1 LDGIKH
7 STSLLIFEGIHMNT
21 DMNNSPSR
29 LVRIKTVV
37 ELTGLSK
44 SYIYDLSNKGIFPK
58 SIQLVPGGSSVAWIE
73 SEIQNW
79 IDSRIQ
85 SRDSE
90 NLAQIDQ

>member
-1 LDGIKH
+1 
-7 STSLLIFEGIHMNT
+7 
-21 DMNNSPSR
+21 MNNGPSK

-44 SYIYDLSNKGIFPK
+44 SYIYDLANKGIFPK
-58 SIQLVPGGSSVAWIE
+58 SIQLVPSGTSVAWIE

-90 NLAQIDQ
+90 NLAQTNQ